1 MTASHPLPQ
10 PCVSFTWYIR
20 SVPNNNVF
28 ILTTDFPLSDPRDR
42 PKHMDSEEAR
52 QFGMLVQTFIPEEHE
67 LFVQS
72 GPFAGQYERFEH
84 VCEEIRRNVDRGIKF
99 GGEDTKLWVAFG
111 LPQDVQ
117 AVVMG
122 VLAGADK
129 QPALKPS
136 HPPRLR
142 LDLSRMAN
150 EVEQPDAYTRTAGGF
165 ITPPLIIDEPDSP
178 SDNVPPSRGGNTYS
192 HQEVAQI
199 VRSTTHDLHDH
210 IHALREQLAER
221 EDMLIDMDDLLSR
234 RERDQVYVYVIM
246 TPELGLQ
253 PFYRVKKGLVS
264 EDQIRTWVVHQTGLE
279 EFQDAGRYMVL
290 VAADQDMPYQH
301 WFTQQ
306 RKGKGVLK
314 NDTDVV
320 ECIVEMVPLSIP
332 STDTALHRFDS
343 DQRNDQQDMDITP
356 TNKTK
361 PLPNV
366 SQDAVPHSSFGS
378 STLGL
383 QAHDDLHPQVDHHP
397 RVAEE
402 ILKILRDERVPA
414 LSTATR
420 RLVALAQSLTPA
432 TQVSSS
438 ATPPR
443 SPNAIKSLSHQLG
456 NGPTQPPQSYSEAL
470 IPPSENA
477 TTLTGSAGET
487 RAIRGS
493 ITSIEAV
500 IGGSAN
506 GAKTGSTRT
515 AFDMLVWRRDVGE
528 AVGDEEGED
537 GLGERSKGGDS
548 SETQEGTQD
557 LLDVPRTRRE
567 AKREN
572 PFLGHRH
579 QSSAPPAT
587 SHAPSV
593 VVTDATLSPSAPL
606 AALRLDEDIP
616 SPTGS
621 RLIGATHVED
631 VDQPEKTSVFVPLVL
646 GSSSGRCVQSKSP
659 SPCQPSRTDSTYI
672 GSQALDREVTVA
684 QQVEVAEEGSP
695 RKKAKL
701 LGERLDSVAYVSGA
715 L

>member
-1 MTASHPLPQ
+1 MTASHPPEQ
-10 PCVSFTWYIR
+10 PCVSFIWHLR
-20 SVPNNNVF
+20 SVPSNNVF
-28 ILTTDFPLSDPRDR
+28 MLTTDFPLSNPRDR

-52 QFGMLVQTFIPEEHE
+52 QFGMLVQTLIPEEHE

-72 GPFAGQYERFEH
+72 GPFAGQYEHFEH

-99 GGEDTKLWVAFG
+99 VGQDTKLWVAFG
-111 LPQDVQ
+111 LPRDVQ

-122 VLAGADK
+122 VLAGADE

-136 HPPRLR
+136 HPPCLR
-142 LDLSRMAN
+142 LDLSNMAN
-150 EVEQPDAYTRTAGGF
+150 EVEDPDAYTRTADGF

-192 HQEVAQI
+192 HQEVAEI
-199 VRSTTHDLHDH
+199 VRSATHDLHDH

-234 RERDQVYVYVIM
+234 GERDQVYVYIIM
-246 TPELGLQ
+246 TPQLGPE
-253 PFYRVKKGLVS
+253 PFYRVKKDLVT

-279 EFQDAGRYMVL
+279 ECQDAGRYMVL
-290 VAADQDMPYQH
+290 VAADQYMPYQH

-306 RKGKGVLK
+306 RKGKRVLK
-314 NDTDVV
+314 DDTDVV
-320 ECIVEMVPLSIP
+320 ECIIEMVSLGIP
-332 STDTALHRFDS
+332 STDRTGHIFDS
-343 DQRNDQQDMDITP
+343 DQQIEQQDMDITP
-356 TNKTK
+356 TNKAK

-366 SQDAVPHSSFGS
+366 SQDAAPHSSLGS

-383 QAHDDLHPQVDHHP
+383 QAHDAHVDYHPQ
-397 RVAEE
+397 VAEE

-432 TQVSSS
+432 TQVNSS
-438 ATPPR
+438 ATTPR
-443 SPNAIKSLSHQLG
+443 SPNATKPLFHQLG
-456 NGPTQPPQSYSEAL
+456 DRPQSYSKAL
-470 IPPSENA
+470 MPPSDSA
-477 TTLTGSAGET
+477 TTLTASEGET

-500 IGGSAN
+500 IGGSAS
-506 GAKTGSTRT
+506 GAETGSTRT

-528 AVGDEEGED
+528 AVGDEGEED
-537 GLGERSKGGDS
+537 GSGPMSKGGDS
-548 SETQEGTQD
+548 SETHEGTQD
-557 LLDVPRTRRE
+557 LLDVPRTRGE
-567 AKREN
+567 AKRKN

-587 SHAPSV
+587 NHAPSI
-593 VVTDATLSPSAPL
+593 VVTDAPLSPSAPL
-606 AALRLDEDIP
+606 AALHLYEDIP

-621 RLIGATHVED
+621 PLIGATHVED
-631 VDQPEKTSVFVPLVL
+631 VDQPEKTAVFVPLVL
-646 GSSSGRCVQSKSP
+646 GSLSGRCVQSKTP
-659 SPCQPSRTDSTYI
+659 SPCELSRTDSTYI

-684 QQVEVAEEGSP
+684 QQVEVAEEWSP
-695 RKKAKL
+695 RKKARL